1 MNNRF
6 LYGPIISRRY
16 GRSLGVDLTNGKV
29 CSFNCLFCQIG
40 PTENPTIRR
49 VSEPSSEAVI
59 AELTGWMKDGGQT
72 DFVTLCGSG
81 EPTLNTGFGRVLRFV
96 REKTTYK
103 SLLMSNGS
111 LFTEEDVRRDAC
123 FADVVKL
130 SLHSWDQ
137 ESFERVVRPELS
149 LCFEAVLEGYCRFRS
164 LFSGK
169 LDIEVFI
176 IPGINNLPE
185 QVEKIAACVR
195 RVSPDSVTL
204 NTAVRKPTESSVT
217 ASSEEELAHLRSYFD
232 FATERKGGA
241 TGDSLPFSEE
251 AVRSFH
257 RRHPIPEEELAAQF
271 GCSIE
276 QIRKA
281 LCVH

>member
-1 MNNRF
+1 MSNRF
-6 LYGPIISRRY
+6 LYGPIVSRRY
-16 GRSLGVDLTNGKV
+16 GRSLGVDLTEGKV

-40 PTENPTIRR
+40 RTEDLTVRR
-49 VSEPSSEAVI
+49 VSAPATDAVI
-59 AELTGWMKDGGQT
+59 TELRDWMSTGGQT

-81 EPTLNTGFGRVLRFV
+81 EPTLNIGFGRVLRFV
-96 REKTTYK
+96 RDETPYK

-111 LFTEEDVRRDAC
+111 LFTEEDVRQDASC
-123 FADVVKL
+123 ADVVKL

-137 ESFERVVRPELS
+137 NSFEQIVRPEAS
-149 LCFEAVLEGYCRFRS
+149 LRFEKILEGYCRFRT
-164 LFSGK
+164 LFGGE

-195 RVSPDSVTL
+195 RISPDSVTL

-217 ASSEEELAHLRSYFD
+217 ASSEEELARLRPYFD
-232 FATERKGGA
+232 FATELKGRTTGA
-241 TGDSLPFSEE
+241 PLPFSEE
-251 AVRSFH
+251 AVRSFY
-257 RRHPIPEEELAAQF
+257 RRHPIPDAELAVQF
-271 GCSIE
+271 GCDIE

-281 LCVH
+281 LCGH

>member
-1 MNNRF
+1 MSNRF

-16 GRSLGVDLTNGKV
+16 GRSLGVDLTEGKV

-40 PTENPTIRR
+40 PTANPTVRR
-49 VSEPSSEAVI
+49 VSEPAAEAVI
-59 AELTGWMKDGGQT
+59 SELRAWMNAEGQT

-96 REKTTYK
+96 RDETPYK

-111 LFTEEDVRRDAC
+111 LFTEEDVRQDAC
-123 FADVVKL
+123 AADAVKL

-137 ESFERVVRPELS
+137 NSFERIVRPESS
-149 LCFEAVLEGYCRFRS
+149 LGFDAILEGYCRFRS
-164 LFSGK
+164 LFHGK

-185 QVEKIAACVR
+185 QAEKIAACVR

-204 NTAVRKPTESSVT
+204 NTAVRKPTESSVM
-217 ASSEEELAHLRSYFD
+217 ASSDEELARLRSYFD
-232 FATERKGGA
+232 FATERKGRTSSVPLA
-241 TGDSLPFSEE
+241 FSEE
-251 AVRSFH
+251 AVRSFC
-257 RRHPIPEEELAAQF
+257 RRHPIPESELAAQF

-281 LCVH
+281 LCGH

>member
-1 MNNRF
+1 MTNRF

-16 GRSLGVDLTNGKV
+16 GRSLGVDLTDGKV

-40 PTENPTIRR
+40 PTENPTVRR
-49 VSEPSSEAVI
+49 VSEPAAEAVI
-59 AELTGWMKDGGQT
+59 AELREWMKTGGRT

-81 EPTLNTGFGRVLRFV
+81 EPTLNRGFGRVLRFV
-96 REKTTYK
+96 RDETPYK

-111 LFTEEDVRRDAC
+111 LFTEEDVRQDAC
-123 FADVVKL
+123 AADAVKL

-137 ESFERVVRPELS
+137 NSFERIVRPEASLS
-149 LCFEAVLEGYCRFRS
+149 FDAVLEGYRRFRS
-164 LFSGK
+164 LFRGK

-176 IPGINNLPE
+176 IPGINDLPE

-217 ASSEEELAHLRSYFD
+217 ASSEEELARLRPYFD
-232 FATERKGGA
+232 FAAERKGRTA
-241 TGDSLPFSEE
+241 KDPLAFSEE
-251 AVRSFH
+251 AVRSFY
-257 RRHPIPEEELAAQF
+257 RRHPIPEAELAAQF
-271 GCSIE
+271 GCGIE
-276 QIRKA
+276 QIRRA
-281 LCVH
+281 LCGL